1 MNLNKV
7 FLVGRLTKDPEIRT
21 TTTGQTV
28 AQISLATNRVW
39 YNDAK
44 QKQEVV
50 EFHNIVAWARL
61 AEIVNQYS
69 KKGSILLVEGRL
81 QTRSWQAP
89 DGTKKY
95 KTEIVAESIQLGPR
109 TTPSD
114 GSSYQARPAQNNFA
128 PVSNAPAPMA
138 TPELSGEKIETINL
152 DEFGNPLEEV
162 NFENIST
169 EAVPF

>member
-7 FLVGRLTKDPEIRT
+7 YLIGRLTKDPEIRT

-44 QKQEVV
+44 QKQEST
-50 EFHNIVAWARL
+50 EFHNIVAWSRL
-61 AEIVNQYS
+61 AEIVNQYTR
-69 KKGSILLVEGRL
+69 KGSILLVEGRL

-89 DGTKKY
+89 DGTTKY

-109 TTPSD
+109 NSSTD
-114 GSSYQARPAQNNFA
+114 SSYNQPKSSSANNFT
-128 PVSNAPAPMA
+128 PLTNQTTGPETPAI
-138 TPELSGEKIETINL
+138 EKIETINL
-152 DEFGNPLEEV
+152 DEFGNPLEDI
-162 NFENIST
+162 NFNNSSSEP
-169 EAVPF
+169 VPF

>member
-7 FLVGRLTKDPEIRT
+7 YLIGRLTKDPEIRT

-44 QKQEVV
+44 QKQEST
-50 EFHNIVAWARL
+50 EFHNIVAWSRL

-69 KKGSILLVEGRL
+69 RKGSILLVEGRL
-81 QTRSWQAP
+81 QTRNWKAP
-89 DGTKKY
+89 DGTTKY

-114 GSSYQARPAQNNFA
+114 GSSSYQARPAQNTFTSASSPNM
-128 PVSNAPAPMA
+128 PISESV
-138 TPELSGEKIETINL
+138 TEKIETINL

-162 NFENIST
+162 NFDNISSET
-169 EAVPF
+169 VPF

>member
-1 MNLNKV
+1 MNFNKV

-44 QKQEVV
+44 QKQEAT

-81 QTRSWQAP
+81 QTRNWKAP
-89 DGTKKY
+89 DGTTKY

-109 TTPSD
+109 TTPSE
-114 GSSYQARPAQNNFA
+114 GSSYQSRPAQNTFTPA
-128 PVSNAPAPMA
+128 SSPAMPVAEAM
-138 TPELSGEKIETINL
+138 GEKLETINL

-162 NFENIST
+162 NFENIAT
-169 EAVPF
+169 ETVPF